1 MTAEQFIWAW
11 IKSEILMP
19 RQLKF
24 SADNIYY
31 EMYKDSIKNNATK
44 TKAKKNRVKRK
55 EKLNE
60 NIKED
65 I

>member
-11 IKSEILMP
+11 IKSEILIP
-19 RQLKF
+19 SQLKF

-31 EMYKDSIKNNATK
+31 EIYKDNLKNNVTK
-44 TKAKKNRVKRK
+44 TKVKKNRVKRK
-55 EKLNE
+55 ERLDE
-60 NIKED
+60 NIEKD

>member
-11 IKSEILMP
+11 VKSEILIP
-19 RQLKF
+19 SQLKF

-31 EMYKDSIKNNATK
+31 EMYKDNLKNNVTK
-44 TKAKKNRVKRK
+44 TKVKKNRVKRK
-55 EKLNE
+55 GKLNE
-60 NIKED
+60 NIEKD

>member
-11 IKSEILMP
+11 VKSEILIP
-19 RQLKF
+19 SQLKF

-31 EMYKDSIKNNATK
+31 EMYKDNLKNNVTK
-44 TKAKKNRVKRK
+44 TKVKKNRVKRK
-55 EKLNE
+55 ERLDE
-60 NIKED
+60 NIEKD

>member
-11 IKSEILMP
+11 IKSEILIP

-55 EKLNE
+55 GKLNE

>member
-11 IKSEILMP
+11 IKSEILIP
-19 RQLKF
+19 SQLKF

-31 EMYKDSIKNNATK
+31 EMYKDNLKNNVTK
-44 TKAKKNRVKRK
+44 TKVKKNRVKRK
-55 EKLNE
+55 ERLDE
-60 NIKED
+60 NIEKD

>member
-11 IKSEILMP
+11 IKSEILIP
-19 RQLKF
+19 SQLKF

-31 EMYKDSIKNNATK
+31 EMYKDNLKNNVTK

-55 EKLNE
+55 ERLDE
-60 NIKED
+60 NIEKD

>member
-11 IKSEILMP
+11 VKSEILIP
-19 RQLKF
+19 SQLKY

-31 EMYKDSIKNNATK
+31 EMYKDNLKNSVTK
-44 TKAKKNRVKRK
+44 TKVKKNRVKRK